1 MKVFIGNY
9 TGICNHLESV
19 ILAFAIRERFGHQVW
34 LDWPEL
40 DAFSIESTQV
50 GPRRFFHRFNGIN
63 YRGNNE
69 SEFETLGRYRHIDIR
84 GMYGAPPALLDAQL
98 ERVVTRIRLHSSLA
112 QQIRDFFAT
121 IKKPVVGVHIRRG
134 DFKVDPQ
141 RKLRHAATSDT
152 DLIFTLEQLSQRF
165 PDTVFLLSYTGRAED
180 YRFLF
185 DRFDCVTL
193 PIATPYRHHGPTQ
206 ASEKHPIADLFA
218 LACCTSIVVTP
229 RSSFSH
235 WAANCL
241 GAASTCIVPAISAGA
256 RAPALLAKRFG
267 RCRLPIFME
276 EPWQTD
282 PTHTRPLPAPTAPIT
297 DWL

>member
-19 ILAFAIRERFGHQVW
+19 ILAFAIRERFGHEVW

-40 DAFSIESTQV
+40 DAFSIESAHV
-50 GPRRFFHRFNGIN
+50 GPRRFFHRFRGIN
-63 YRGNNE
+63 YRGTDE
-69 SEFETLGRYRHIDIR
+69 SEFEALSRYCHIDIR
-84 GMYGAPPALLDAQL
+84 GLYGAPLALLDAQL
-98 ERVVTRIRLHSSLA
+98 PQVIASIRLHAGLA
-112 QQIRDFFAT
+112 RQIKDFFGA
-121 IKKPVVGVHIRRG
+121 IRKPVVGVHIRRG
-134 DFKVDPQ
+134 DFRVDRE
-141 RKLRHAATSDT
+141 RKLRHAATPD
-152 DLIFTLEQLSQRF
+152 DGLVFALEQISKQHPNTAF
-165 PDTVFLLSYTGRAED
+165 FLSYTGRAED
-180 YRFLF
+180 YRFLL

-193 PIATPYRHHGPTQ
+193 PIATPYRHHGPSQ

-241 GAASTCIVPAISAGA
+241 GAPSTCIVPAVGSS
-256 RAPALLAKRFG
+256 ALLARNFG
-267 RCRLPIFME
+267 RCRLPVFMQE
-276 EPWQTD
+276 AWQASAQAAAEI
-282 PTHTRPLPAPTAPIT
+282 PAPQLANT